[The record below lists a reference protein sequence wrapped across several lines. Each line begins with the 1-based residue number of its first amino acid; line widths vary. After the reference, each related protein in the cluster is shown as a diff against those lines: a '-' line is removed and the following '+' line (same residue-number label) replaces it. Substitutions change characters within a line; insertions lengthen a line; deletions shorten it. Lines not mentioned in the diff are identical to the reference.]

1 MPPLAPPDGPTLT
14 GANLKSGIVAE
25 LIQLADR
32 LVVDS
37 RLWFEG
43 MRLDHTR
50 FDEDPRFRRDY
61 LPLHEFEDPWVTHF
75 LGRPAFS
82 GDYVRKDAVAD
93 KDERVRELQQTWPY
107 RNP

>member
-32 LVVDS
+32 LGVDS

-43 MRLDHTR
+43 MRLDNWTAQP
-50 FDEDPRFRRDY
+50 FVD
-61 LPLHEFEDPWVTHF
+61 TQ
-75 LGRPAFS
+75 GS
-82 GDYVRKDAVAD
+82 
-93 KDERVRELQQTWPY
+93 
-107 RNP
+107 

>member
-32 LVVDS
+32 LGVDS

-43 MRLDHTR
+43 MRLDNTR
-50 FDEDPRFRRDY
+50 FDDEPPVYLSYRQACQIIRRALERGSRSGRVAYQFATDYAGRHPR
-61 LPLHEFEDPWVTHF
+61 
-75 LGRPAFS
+75 
-82 GDYVRKDAVAD
+82 
-93 KDERVRELQQTWPY
+93 
-107 RNP
+107 